1 MISNISRFG
10 LYVFCL
16 ITIFA
21 VYLLNAK
28 EIIKCFN
35 KCFSIFKNEVYSF
48 LHKYNVIV
56 ATNCLFR
63 YNYSIVFTIGK
74 GNFRVEGTWK
84 YFICFVLFFLKKRL
98 SLYVDYRWACYA
110 SIRCRRNRQIY
121 HNQCQTIILVKAFLY
136 RYFELKSFLD
146 G

>member
-1 MISNISRFG
+1 MISNISRFS

-16 ITIFA
+16 ITIFP

-35 KCFSIFKNEVYSF
+35 KFFSIFKNEVYSL

-56 ATNCLFR
+56 VTNCLFR
-63 YNYSIVFTIGK
+63 YSYSIVFTIGK
-74 GNFRVEGTWK
+74 GNFRVEETRK
-84 YFICFVLFFLKKRL
+84 YFMFCIILLKKRL
-98 SLYVDYRWACYA
+98 SLYVDCRWACYA
-110 SIRCRRNRQIY
+110 SIRQIY